1 MTKNQ
6 KWALVAVPA
15 CWLLGQW
22 FFRGQTSDIRFLT
35 ADPVRTTVSA
45 KPFSGPLFRT
55 PASVPSGVQNRVQ
68 MSPPTES
75 TPKWKSQLEKN
86 LFTQGSGQL
95 KKAEIQKVGTLDWKV
110 GNVDVKVDSV
120 IVKLEHVKGHKS
132 SFRAIVDSS
141 NGKIL
146 QTWDQPYIDNFSSK
160 SVESVKLD
168 PRYHND

>member
-1 MTKNQ
+1 
-6 KWALVAVPA
+6 
-15 CWLLGQW
+15 
-22 FFRGQTSDIRFLT
+22 
-35 ADPVRTTVSA
+35 
-45 KPFSGPLFRT
+45 
-55 PASVPSGVQNRVQ
+55 
-68 MSPPTES
+68 
-75 TPKWKSQLEKN
+75 
-86 LFTQGSGQL
+86 
-95 KKAEIQKVGTLDWKV
+95 VGTLDWKV